1 MYMSGNPDI
10 QAILSYFRQGV
21 VKDIVHE
28 SARGAP
34 LAKVTFQNPYRFQTD
49 NETMIAVEGL
59 YTGQF
64 IYAGKKG
71 KAISMLQSQT
81 FKPLMGGSR

>member
-1 MYMSGNPDI
+1 MEIPDI
-10 QAILSYFRQGV
+10 KATFFYFQQGV

-49 NETMIAVEGL
+49 TETIIAVEGL

-64 IYAGKKG
+64 VYAGKKG
-71 KAISMLQSQT
+71 KAINFAKLSNFQL
-81 FKPLMGGSR
+81 LMGGSR